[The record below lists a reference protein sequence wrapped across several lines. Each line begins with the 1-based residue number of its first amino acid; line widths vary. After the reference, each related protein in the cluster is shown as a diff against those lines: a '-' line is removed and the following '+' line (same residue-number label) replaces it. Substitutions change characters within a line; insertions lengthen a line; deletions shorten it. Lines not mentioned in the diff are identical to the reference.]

1 MCPRLLLNISVWTLS
16 VTGKN
21 EGLLNSS
28 NSILPYNIFQ
38 QNDLCIL
45 SIHDTSL
52 SEGRYVSTFQVKHRY
67 LCDDA

>member
-1 MCPRLLLNISVWTLS
+1 MCPRLLLNVAVRTFS

-28 NSILPYNIFQ
+28 NSILPCNIFQ

-45 SIHDTSL
+45 GIHAASYYQGKTCFHIPG
-52 SEGRYVSTFQVKHRY
+52 ETQV
-67 LCDDA
+67 LTNI